1 MAPGDTNVGSR
12 PSMID
17 YAKVEEQE
25 RSPMIEYLL
34 KLYIDLTARPTE
46 LGRDAN

>member
-1 MAPGDTNVGSR
+1 MPSWIGPVAA
-12 PSMID
+12 SMID